1 MYLFELVF
9 FFPPDI
15 YLGVE
20 LLGHMIVLFL
30 VFFRTS
36 IAFSTVATTVQ
47 IPTNRKSHFSI
58 SLPTFVTCVLFD
70 DGHSYR
76 YEVTTHFVFDL
87 HFPVD

>member
-9 FFPPDI
+9 FLPDI

-30 VFFRTS
+30 VFLKPPYRFPLWLQQFRFPP
-36 IAFSTVATTVQ
+36 IEG
-47 IPTNRKSHFSI
+47 SHFSI
-58 SLPTFVTCVLFD
+58 SLPTFVVCVLFD

>member
-58 SLPTFVTCVLFD
+58 SLPTVDPNFLTSLGGIRRKDWTIEGIWALVR
-70 DGHSYR
+70 DG
-76 YEVTTHFVFDL
+76 
-87 HFPVD
+87 